1 MNRISIITLVITCFS
16 VVAFNTHS
24 FAQCNG
30 DAALCDKRYDEVV
43 YVTTHNG
50 FNYSPNF
57 QLPNQSFP
65 VSQQMTDGVRA
76 FMLDVYNVFGTP
88 TLYHGTAIL
97 GSEPLEDVLIDI
109 KDFLVANP
117 NEVLTI
123 IFEANITAS
132 EMEAVFVSSGLT
144 PYLYTQTLGQPWPTL
159 QQMIDLDQRLVVFS
173 DLDDAGPGQEWYHYM
188 WEYCVE
194 TDFSN
199 KSRADFSCEFNRG
212 DSVNSLFILNHF
224 ITDQLSGTGEL
235 DSSVIA
241 NSNPYFIN
249 RANQCMAEKLK
260 LPNFLTVDFYDVG
273 DVFATKDQL
282 NANYVSVENITGNR
296 MSMHVFPNPATN
308 VIRISLE
315 EALVKDLNLSVRDLT
330 GRIVVSY
337 EDAKWSNG
345 YLEISQEEIGQGLFF
360 IELWQGMDLIG
371 IEKVVLNSAN

>member
-1 MNRISIITLVITCFS
+1 MKRISTLVHVIACVGVF
-16 VVAFNTHS
+16 VFNSHS

-30 DAALCDKRYDEVV
+30 DSALCDKRYDEVV

-50 FNYSPNF
+50 FNYSPAF

-88 TLYHGTAIL
+88 TLYHGTAVL

-109 KDFLVANP
+109 RDFLQANP

-132 EMEAVFVSSGLT
+132 EMESVFTSSGLNS
-144 PYLYTQTLGQPWPTL
+144 YLYTQTMGQPWPTL
-159 QQMIDLDQRLVVFS
+159 QQMIDLDERLVVLS
-173 DLDDAGPGQEWYHYM
+173 DIDDAGPGQEWYHYM
-188 WEYCVE
+188 WDYCVE

-199 KSRADFSCEFNRG
+199 SSQADFSCDFNRG
-212 DSVNSLFILNHF
+212 DSINSLFILNHF
-224 ITDQLSGTGEL
+224 ITNQLSGTGEL
-235 DSSVIA
+235 DSSIVA

-282 NANYVSVENITGNR
+282 NTNYVSVENIEKNTA
-296 MSMHVFPNPATN
+296 SMLVFPNPATN
-308 VIRISLE
+308 VVRISLDE
-315 EALVKDLNLSVRDLT
+315 GPVKNLSLYVRDLT
-330 GRIVVSY
+330 GRLVASY
-337 EDAKWSNG
+337 LEPELSNG
-345 YLEISQEEIGQGLFF
+345 FFEISQEEIGQGLFF
-360 IELWQGMDLIG
+360 IELRQGMNLMG
-371 IEKVVLNSAN
+371 VEKVILTAAN